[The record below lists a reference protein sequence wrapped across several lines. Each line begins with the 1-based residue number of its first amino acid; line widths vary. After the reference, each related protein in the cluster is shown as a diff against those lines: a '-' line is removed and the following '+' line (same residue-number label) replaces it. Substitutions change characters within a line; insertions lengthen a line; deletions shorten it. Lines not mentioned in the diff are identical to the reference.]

1 MIDPLTRALLLKYE
15 PDSPL
20 LVEPAQ
26 EPLQAPVNVEIN
38 KQASALTL
46 AEKVAL
52 MKSRGA
58 PQFVIDILSEQLKVN
73 LASEGK

>member
-20 LVEPAQ
+20 LIERTQ
-26 EPLQAPVNVEIN
+26 EPLQAPVRVEIN

-46 AEKVAL
+46 AEKIAL
-52 MKSRGA
+52 MKSQGA
-58 PQFVIDILSEQLKVN
+58 PQIVIDILTQQLKVN

>member
-20 LVEPAQ
+20 LIERTQ

-38 KQASALTL
+38 KQATALTL
-46 AEKVAL
+46 VEKIAL
-52 MKSRGA
+52 MKSQGA
-58 PQFVIDILSEQLKVN
+58 PQIVIDILTQQLKVN
-73 LASEGK
+73 MTKEAR